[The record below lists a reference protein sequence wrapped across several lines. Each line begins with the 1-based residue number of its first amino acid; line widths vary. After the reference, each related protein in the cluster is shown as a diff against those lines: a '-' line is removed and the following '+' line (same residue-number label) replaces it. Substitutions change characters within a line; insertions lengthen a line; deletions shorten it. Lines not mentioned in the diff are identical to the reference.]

1 MKLSKVTPSFLRMSH
16 NIQPVGKYNDY
27 LKIPRPFFSI
37 AYIEEGY
44 GEFVSEGK
52 GFEACAGDM
61 LFVPKGSTYI
71 SYWKGEP
78 KTQFLSCHFDFPMGG
93 PLSEKR
99 FFVQKLSGSEEM
111 HEAMLFLWE
120 HLKNPDDLFGVLAR
134 FFLVLEHTEK
144 ELRFEPIPESDRRL
158 RVAAEYIHT
167 HFDKELKVESIAAQ
181 CHMSLPYF
189 YSCFRKVYGVSP
201 IEYKNRV
208 AVQRAEQ
215 LLEED
220 HNLPVEEISEMTG
233 FSSSSYFRRVFH
245 SVTGMSPREYRK
257 RAKGL

>member
-1 MKLSKVTPSFLRMSH
+1 MSFAKAIPTYLKMARYVQREGT
-16 NIQPVGKYNDY
+16 INDY
-27 LKIPRPFFSI
+27 RSIPRPNFSI
-37 AYIEEGY
+37 AYIEKGC

-52 GFEACAGDM
+52 SLTVGEGDL

-71 SYWKGEP
+71 SYWRGNP
-78 KTQFLSCHFDFPMGG
+78 KTQFLSCHFDLPMGG

-99 FFVQKLSGSEEM
+99 FFVQKLSGNKEI
-111 HEAMLFLWE
+111 HEAMVFMRE
-120 HLKNPDDLFGVLAR
+120 HLKEPDALFAVLSR
-134 FFLVLEHTEK
+134 FFAVLEHAEG
-144 ELRFEPIPESDRRL
+144 ELQFELIQESDMRL

-167 HFDKELKVESIAAQ
+167 HFDRELKVESIASQ

-215 LLEED
+215 LLGDD
-220 HNLPVEEISEMTG
+220 HSLSIEEISEMTG

-245 SVTGMSPREYRK
+245 NVTGMSPREYRK
-257 RAKGL
+257 KAKGL

>member
-1 MKLSKVTPSFLRMSH
+1 MKLSKVSPSLLRMSH
-16 NIQPVGKYNDY
+16 NTQLAGNYNDY
-27 LKIPRPFFSI
+27 LRIPRPTFSI
-37 AYIEEGY
+37 AYVEEGC

-52 GFEACAGDM
+52 SFEAHAGDM

-93 PLSEKR
+93 PLSGKR
-99 FFVQKLSGSEEM
+99 FFVQKLSGNDRMRET
-111 HEAMLFLWE
+111 MLFLWE
-120 HLKNPDDLFGVLAR
+120 HWKEPDALFAVMSR
-134 FFLVLEHTEK
+134 FFAVLEHAEG
-144 ELRFEPIPESDRRL
+144 ELRFEPIQESDMRL
-158 RVAAEYIHT
+158 RVAAEYIHS
-167 HFDKELKVESIAAQ
+167 HFDRELKVESIAAQ

-215 LLEED
+215 LLGDD
-220 HNLPVEEISEMTG
+220 HSLSIEEISEMTG

-245 SVTGMSPREYRK
+245 NVTGMSPKEYRK
-257 RAKGL
+257 KAKGL